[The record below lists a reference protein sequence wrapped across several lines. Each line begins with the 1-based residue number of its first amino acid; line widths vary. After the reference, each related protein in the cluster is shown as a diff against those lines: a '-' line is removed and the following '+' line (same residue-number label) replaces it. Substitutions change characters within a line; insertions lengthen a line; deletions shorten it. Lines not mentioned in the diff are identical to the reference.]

1 MTYDRLRKLII
12 SGNYDRQDMLNKMDV
27 FLMANRITT
36 EEYYK
41 LKDLMSADSPEVT
54 K

>member
-12 SGNYDRQDMLNKMDV
+12 SGNYQKEEMLSKMDV

-41 LKDLMSADSPEVT
+41 LKDLMNEDV